1 MAQNWINKDGL
12 FVQFG
17 TDKTTVEPA
26 GEFKMPGPNR
36 IIETTIDLTKLTST
50 ALILSNTLIF
60 PAPPTGQMYIEKVEL
75 TVETASASG
84 TSFSM
89 GLIQKSDRVTIPT
102 NYSTAFVNALINAST
117 NAAGD
122 LITLSTGSTSAGG
135 LIGSF
140 PANATGPYYL
150 TALSAG
156 TYTTG
161 LIRARIYIHAAGVI
175 TQ

>member
-1 MAQNWINKDGL
+1 MAQNWLNKDNL
-12 FVQFG
+12 FIQYG
-17 TDKTTVEPA
+17 TDKTVNEAA
-26 GEFKMPGPNR
+26 GEYRMPGPNR
-36 IIETTIDLTKLTST
+36 IVECRIDLTTLTST
-50 ALILSNTLIF
+50 AAVQSNTLLF
-60 PAPPTGQMYIEKVEL
+60 PAPPSGQLYIEKVEL

-89 GLIQKSDRVTIPT
+89 GLIQMDRATIPS

-117 NAAGD
+117 NAVGD

-161 LIRARIYIHAAGVI
+161 VIKARIYYHGVGSI